1 MSSSLHTGEFSPSD
15 VKPGSGTSRIGIY
28 SRSERSNIDPDA
40 SAVVGFKF
48 LNHATPKMRSRILLR
63 KQGSGGSKPA
73 AVNIRRIE
81 AARLWADEGD
91 S

>member
-15 VKPGSGTSRIGIY
+15 VKPGSGISRIWIY

-48 LNHATPKMRSRILLR
+48 LHHATPKMRPRILLR
-63 KQGSGGSKPA
+63 QQGSVSLRPA

-81 AARLWADEGD
+81 AARLWADEGGR
-91 S
+91 